1 MKPRTKLM
9 RTFAY
14 RNIYTAAGIANVL
27 RRTDVTGERR
37 EEQNEERLSRYSSEN
52 IIRTSKCPQ
61 ENGCNRGQERG
72 A

>member
-1 MKPRTKLM
+1 MKPRIKLM

-14 RNIYTAAGIANVL
+14 RNVKTAAGIANVL

-37 EEQNEERLSRYSSEN
+37 EVHSEGLPSRYSSEN
-52 IIRTSKCPQ
+52 IIRMSKCPQ
-61 ENGCNRGQERG
+61 ENGCNRRQERG